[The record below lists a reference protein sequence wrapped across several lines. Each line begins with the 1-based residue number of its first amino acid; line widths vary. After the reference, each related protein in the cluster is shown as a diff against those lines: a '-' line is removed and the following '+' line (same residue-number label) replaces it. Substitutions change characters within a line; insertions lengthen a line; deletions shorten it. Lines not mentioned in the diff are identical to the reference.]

1 MIYKVYNKIVKVSPI
16 YGLLII
22 VFGIFM
28 IRIALAYKLTSTS
41 YMLIILG
48 VLTIAIGTLILV
60 SYNRKQWQ

>member
-60 SYNRKQWQ
+60 SYNRKQ